1 MYRPRVI
8 PVLLIDGRQAIKTI
22 RFRERIY
29 LGDPVN
35 TVSLFNAFEVDELVV
50 LDIGATIQGRSPD
63 FGVIGDIASEAHMPF
78 SVGGGVT
85 NCKQIEEL
93 LALGAEKIVLSS
105 AAIADH
111 DFVREAVNMFG
122 SSSITACMDVGRDWL
137 KRPRVFTRSGSNTVQ
152 GTPLAN
158 ARNLQDLGVGEIIV
172 QSIANDGMR
181 QGYDIDLIGTLA
193 ESIVV
198 PIVALGGAGSMQHM
212 LDVYKQT
219 QVSAVASG
227 SHFCFKGNG
236 RGVLISYPS
245 TDELNLFHPLRVQ

>member
-1 MYRPRVI
+1 MYRPRLI

-50 LDIGATIQGRSPD
+50 LDIGATKQGRSLD
-63 FGVIGDIASEAHMPF
+63 MGVISDIASEAHMPF

-93 LALGAEKIVLSS
+93 LALGAEKVVLSS
-105 AAIADH
+105 AAFENINFA
-111 DFVREAVNMFG
+111 REAVDMFG
-122 SSSITACMDVGRDWL
+122 SSSITACMDVGHDWL
-137 KRPRVFTRSGSNTVQ
+137 KRPRVFTKSGSNAIQ
-152 GTPLAN
+152 GSPLDN
-158 ARNLQDLGVGEIIV
+158 ASKLQDAGVGEIII
-172 QSIANDGMR
+172 QSITNDGKR
-181 QGYDIDLIGTLA
+181 QGYQIDMLCTLA
-193 ESIVV
+193 ESIKV
-198 PIVALGGAGSMQHM
+198 PIVALGGAGSLQHM

-227 SHFCFKGNG
+227 SYFCFKGNG
-236 RGVLISYPS
+236 HGVLISYPN
-245 TDELNLFHPLRVQ
+245 TDELNLFHNLRA

>member
-63 FGVIGDIASEAHMPF
+63 IEVIRDIASEANMPF
-78 SVGGGVT
+78 SVGGGIV
-85 NCKQIEEL
+85 NCQQIETL
-93 LALGAEKIVLSS
+93 LALGAEKVVLSS
-105 AAIADH
+105 AAFADLG
-111 DFVREAVNMFG
+111 FVREAVNRFG

-137 KRPRVFTRSGSNTVQ
+137 KRPQVVTRSGTEVVQ

-158 ARNLQDLGVGEIIV
+158 ATRLQDMGVGEIIV
-172 QSIANDGMR
+172 QSVVNDGVR
-181 QGYDIDLIGTLA
+181 QGYDIGLLGSLS
-193 ESIVV
+193 ESITV

-212 LDVYKQT
+212 YDVYKQT
-219 QVSAVASG
+219 HISAVAGG
-227 SHFCFKGNG
+227 SHFCFKGSG
-236 RGVLISYPS
+236 RGVLISYPGA
-245 TDELNLFHPLRVQ
+245 DELHMFHGLKIQ